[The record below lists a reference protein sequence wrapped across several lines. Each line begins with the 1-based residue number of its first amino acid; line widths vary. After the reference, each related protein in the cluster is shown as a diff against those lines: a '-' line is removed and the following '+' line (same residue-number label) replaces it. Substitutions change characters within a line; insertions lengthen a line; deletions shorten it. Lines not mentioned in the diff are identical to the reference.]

1 VDFFDAAAV
10 VRARAGRSCSCDRHL
25 LVGRLAAPI
34 IHGGSVNRKSIV
46 QIFVLVLLVAVGAG
60 VYLSQQEGGLDF
72 MRELVGLGPG
82 EPARTLPPKPVHKAA
97 APTPRPKP
105 HVAAKSKPESSAI
118 PDHLASGEIFKTA
131 FAVES
136 ADIDNG
142 VLTLRQ
148 GTEPLATEVTLFL
161 RTKSWQVPAGRSFQ
175 FPNKTATDAEA
186 PMVRVRW
193 PQSGQKELS
202 QRDFA
207 DDYTLELEL
216 GKVQDNK
223 LPGKISLTL
232 PDTDKSQIAGTF
244 NAAVRGF
251 HFVDGKPDL
260 SSDSV
265 DTLQYLALREILKD
279 DPDMPVAD
287 VAFRQGRYSA
297 SPASGPETGYIE
309 IQYRVGDG
317 APNERKYQFVKEQDQ
332 WRVARTLQPDQLDVA
347 HPREIPG
354 PKSAP
359 EQLLPYL
366 AAKHIES
373 DAQKRHA
380 GSLLVAS
387 EFATRYNAK
396 KKIGVVDVG
405 YKVGDGGPVQTAFLF
420 RLDKKGWTLAR
431 ELKKTERVNLATG
444 KIEKQR

>member
-1 VDFFDAAAV
+1 LADP
-10 VRARAGRSCSCDRHL
+10 
-25 LVGRLAAPI
+25 AAPI

-46 QIFVLVLLVAVGAG
+46 QIFVLVLLIAVGAG

-72 MRELVGLGPG
+72 MRELVGLGPSG
-82 EPARTLPPKPVHKAA
+82 AAKALPSKPVHTAA
-97 APTPRPKP
+97 APTPRPKR
-105 HVAAKSKPESSAI
+105 HVVGTPKPESPAF

-136 ADIDNG
+136 AEIDNG

-148 GTEPLATEVTLFL
+148 GTKPQATEVTLLL
-161 RTKSWQVPAGRSFQ
+161 RTKSWQVPADRSFQ
-175 FPNKTATDAEA
+175 FPGKTAADAPA
-186 PMVRVRW
+186 PTIRVRW
-193 PQSGQKELS
+193 PESGRKELS
-202 QRDFA
+202 ERDFA
-207 DDYTLELEL
+207 EGYTLKLEL

-223 LPGKISLTL
+223 LPGKIYLTL
-232 PDTDKSQIAGTF
+232 PDTDNSQIAGTF

-279 DPDMPVAD
+279 DPDMPLTD
-287 VAFRQGRYSA
+287 VAFRQGRYTA
-297 SPASGPETGYIE
+297 NPASGPPTGYIE
-309 IQYRVGDG
+309 IQYRVRDG
-317 APNERKYQFVKEQDQ
+317 APNERKYQFVKEQDE
-332 WRVARTLQPDQLDVA
+332 WRVARTLRPDQLDAA

-354 PKSAP
+354 PKGAP

-366 AAKHIES
+366 TAKHIES
-373 DAQKRHA
+373 QAQKRHA

-387 EFATRYNAK
+387 GFATRYNEK
-396 KKIGVVDVG
+396 KRIGVVEVG
-405 YKVGDGGPVQTAFLF
+405 YKVGDGDPVRTAFLF
-420 RLDKKGWTLAR
+420 RLDKKGWEFAR

-444 KIEKQR
+444 KVDRQR